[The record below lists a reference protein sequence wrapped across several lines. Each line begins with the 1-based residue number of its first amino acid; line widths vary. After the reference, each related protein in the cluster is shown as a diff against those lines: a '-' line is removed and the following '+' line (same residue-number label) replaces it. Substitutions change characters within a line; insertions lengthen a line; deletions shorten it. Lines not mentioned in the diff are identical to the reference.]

1 MVLNKQIRTLRPT
14 EVNYL
19 PQHHVAY
26 KEVPGGSDH
35 KESTC
40 NVRDMDSL
48 PGLGRP
54 PGGGNGNPL
63 RYSCL
68 ENPMDRGAWQA
79 TVQRVTESRAQLKRL
94 STHVLLRHDF
104 DVVGVAV

>member
-63 RYSCL
+63 QYSSL
-68 ENPMDRGAWQA
+68 ENPMDRGAWRG
-79 TVQRVTESRAQLKRL
+79 TVHSVAQSQTQLK
-94 STHVLLRHDF
+94 
-104 DVVGVAV
+104 